1 MRRNYTALI
10 TGSSRGIGNA
20 IAELFSQND
29 IKVLTP
35 GRSEMDLSVPE
46 SVESYLSKII
56 DTKID
61 ILVNNAGIN
70 PLSEIEQIE
79 ENTFNE
85 VLQVNLVSPV
95 LIMKYL
101 IPAMKEQKFGRIV
114 NISSIWSKLSKPKRL
129 MYSATKSGI
138 DGVTRS
144 SAVELA
150 KYNIL
155 VNSVAP
161 GFVNTELTRQNN
173 SVEDISKL
181 SELIPIGR
189 LAEPSEIAELV
200 YFLCSDKNTYL
211 TGQTIFADGG
221 FTCI

>member
-1 MRRNYTALI
+1 R
-10 TGSSRGIGNA
+10 
-20 IAELFSQND
+20 
-29 IKVLTP
+29 V
-35 GRSEMDLSVPE
+35 
-46 SVESYLSKII
+46 
-56 DTKID
+56 D

-70 PLSEIEQIE
+70 PLSAIEKIE
-79 ENTFNE
+79 ETVFNE
-85 VLQVNLVSPV
+85 ILHVNLVSPV

-101 IPAMKEQKFGRIV
+101 IPKMKEQKFGRIV
-114 NISSIWSKLSKPKRL
+114 NISSIWSKLSKPERL

-144 SAVELA
+144 AAVELA

-161 GFVNTELTRQNN
+161 GFVNTELTKQNN
-173 SVEDISKL
+173 SAEDISKL

-189 LAEPSEIAELV
+189 LAEPNEIAELV